1 MRYSIQPRD
10 WTFIKGY
17 GLLSFDKNM
26 GKNTGKKISKTLTG
40 KYSQKSFYHAK
51 KYAIDALKT
60 SSKTNWRLID
70 NKIADKIT
78 KIPKHLKQNDSETV
92 VNEYHQ

>member
-40 KYSQKSFYHAK
+40 KYSQKRFYHAK

-60 SSKTNWRLID
+60 SSKRVIKKNSR
-70 NKIADKIT
+70 
-78 KIPKHLKQNDSETV
+78 SS
-92 VNEYHQ
+92 

>member
-40 KYSQKSFYHAK
+40 KYSQKRFYHTK
-51 KYAIDALKT
+51 KSAIDALKT
-60 SSKTNWRLID
+60 SSKRVIKKNSR
-70 NKIADKIT
+70 
-78 KIPKHLKQNDSETV
+78 SS
-92 VNEYHQ
+92 

>member
-26 GKNTGKKISKTLTG
+26 GKNTGKKTG
-40 KYSQKSFYHAK
+40 KYSQKRFYHAK
-51 KYAIDALKT
+51 KSAIDALKT
-60 SSKTNWRLID
+60 SSKRVIKKNSR
-70 NKIADKIT
+70 
-78 KIPKHLKQNDSETV
+78 SS
-92 VNEYHQ
+92 